1 MTSGETSSAIVS
13 LTRVT
18 KDSAGK
24 TGGGCL
30 GARDARR
37 KRVVSRCDMSR
48 PIPPSAPAFNLF
60 ALTFIASALL
70 FTTAILPSTRL
81 VDISVYE
88 PSTVPLGLF
97 YATLALYLGS
107 LVLAATTPCGP
118 PLHFSPADIYSPKIL
133 EKISTTYEDNVCGIV
148 GASVWDTLLFS
159 YTTKVV
165 MLGNTSESLEIGDLP
180 IVPADLRATTI
191 FKTMRSAVKR
201 YRLRVRSWR
210 PRPGSGIELAW
221 QLLRVNSANLL
232 TVVVMAMIV
241 AVLFYSP
248 HYFLQR
254 VVHYLELD
262 PQRENRGWGWVYCC
276 GLFFS
281 NALTQLSKWPS
292 LSRRGRD
299 C

>member
-13 LTRVT
+13 STRVT

-60 ALTFIASALL
+60 ALTLSALL
-70 FTTAILPSTRL
+70 STTAILPSTRL

-88 PSTVPLGLF
+88 PLTVPLGLF
-97 YATLALYLGS
+97 YASLVLYLGS

-118 PLHFSPADIYSPKIL
+118 PLHFSPADIYS
-133 EKISTTYEDNVCGIV
+133 
-148 GASVWDTLLFS
+148 
-159 YTTKVV
+159 
-165 MLGNTSESLEIGDLP
+165 
-180 IVPADLRATTI
+180 
-191 FKTMRSAVKR
+191 
-201 YRLRVRSWR
+201 
-210 PRPGSGIELAW
+210 
-221 QLLRVNSANLL
+221 
-232 TVVVMAMIV
+232 
-241 AVLFYSP
+241 
-248 HYFLQR
+248 
-254 VVHYLELD
+254 
-262 PQRENRGWGWVYCC
+262 
-276 GLFFS
+276 

-299 C
+299 G